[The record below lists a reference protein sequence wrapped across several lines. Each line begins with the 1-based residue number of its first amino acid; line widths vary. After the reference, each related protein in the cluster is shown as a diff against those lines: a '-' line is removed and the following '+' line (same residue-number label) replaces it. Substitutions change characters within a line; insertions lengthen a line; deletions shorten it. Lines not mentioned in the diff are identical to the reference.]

1 MAQQKFLADIDFNQ
15 NQSISRVIENRASA
29 PLTAVAGQEY
39 YDTTTNVAYFYNGT
53 AWIPFYDSSQNSAI
67 TPVQAYNID
76 RYYTFACNTT
86 TIYVSGLQTGVT
98 MGTPA
103 SVFFSGATATKVPR
117 LRFNSSVA
125 SNSTCGYRGANGGGG
140 TPTDFCLTNVGF
152 YSIFNFTFGQESIF
166 NSNAFLFVG
175 LSGNLTNTL
184 IGATAVQSLTDIIGV
199 GSAVGDTF
207 MSIFHNDGSGAAT
220 KIPLDPLIFPSNR
233 TAGAT
238 NTKFFCLELL
248 NAFGTAN
255 VQYRITAIDGGT
267 QVGTSSGTITTDL
280 PSNTT
285 LLSFWAG
292 RTNGATASSVEM
304 SISSLQGWT
313 IY

>member
-1 MAQQKFLADIDFNQ
+1 MAQQKFLVDIDFNK
-15 NQSISRVIENRASA
+15 NQSINRVIENRTSA
-29 PLTAVAGQEY
+29 PSSPVVGQEY
-39 YDTTTNVAYFYNGT
+39 YDTLTNIAYFYNGT

-67 TPVQAYNID
+67 SPVQAYNID
-76 RYYTFACNTT
+76 RYYTFALDTT

-98 MGTPA
+98 MGTPSA
-103 SVFFSGATATKVPR
+103 IFFSGASATKVPR
-117 LRFNSSVA
+117 LRFNSGAS

-140 TPTDFCLTNVGF
+140 NPTDFCLTNVGF
-152 YSIFNFTFGQESIF
+152 YAIFNFTFGLETTY
-166 NSNAFLFVG
+166 NSNAFLFAG
-175 LSGNLTNTL
+175 LSGTLTDTL
-184 IGATAVQSLTDIIGV
+184 IGATAVQSLLNIIGV
-199 GSAVGDTF
+199 GSAVGDAF
-207 MSIFHNDGSGAAT
+207 MSIFHNDGSGTAT

-238 NTKFFCLELL
+238 NTKFFCLELY

-267 QVGTSSGTITTDL
+267 QVGSSSGTITTNL

-292 RTNGATASSVEM
+292 RTNGATATSVEM
-304 SISSLQGWT
+304 SISSLQCWT
-313 IY
+313 QY